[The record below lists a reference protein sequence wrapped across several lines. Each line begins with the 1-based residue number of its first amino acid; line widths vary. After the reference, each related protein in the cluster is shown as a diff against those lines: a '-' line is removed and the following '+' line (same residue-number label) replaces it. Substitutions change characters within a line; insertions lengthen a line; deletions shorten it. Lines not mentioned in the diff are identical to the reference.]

1 MLRLDKIF
9 FDAIT
14 ADAELMQAV
23 GGRVKSTCFEVSP
36 DEQDNTPLPYILILD
51 AGKQPAQTTKDDE
64 WMPSQWRVGA
74 GVEVG
79 AKSPNEVD
87 ALVMKAMKA
96 IAEYSSTIADQGE
109 EIPYPA
115 RIVSVADTYDAMTS
129 DRSYRKA
136 LKDEVALKEL
146 RDCSGTQFD
155 PAIVAAFLALCA
167 HYRDSIREHVSEFAI
182 ASKHS
187 KGA

>member
-14 ADAELMQAV
+14 ADAELMLAV

-36 DEQDNTPLPYILILD
+36 EDTDNTPLPYIIIID
-51 AGKQPAQTTKDDE
+51 EGKAPAQTTKDDE

-96 IAEYSSTIADQGE
+96 IAEYISTLANQGE
-109 EIPYPA
+109 EIPYLNEGSPQ
-115 RIVSVADTYDAMTS
+115 
-129 DRSYRKA
+129 
-136 LKDEVALKEL
+136 
-146 RDCSGTQFD
+146 TQGIAWDWTKPCYFD
-155 PAIVAAFLALCA
+155 VA
-167 HYRDSIREHVSEFAI
+167 HYQCDVDNTNGDEQEE
-182 ASKHS
+182 
-187 KGA
+187 

>member
-1 MLRLDKIF
+1 MLRLDKII

-36 DEQDNTPLPYILILD
+36 DEQDNTRLPYIIVID
-51 AGKQPAQTTKDDE
+51 EGKQPAQTTKDDE

-96 IAEYSSTIADQGE
+96 IAAYISSLADQGE
-109 EIPYPA
+109 EIPWLNEGFPQTQG
-115 RIVSVADTYDAMTS
+115 VAWDWTKPCY
-129 DRSYRKA
+129 
-136 LKDEVALKEL
+136 
-146 RDCSGTQFD
+146 FD
-155 PAIVAAFLALCA
+155 VA
-167 HYRDSIREHVSEFAI
+167 HYQCDIDYTEDEQE
-182 ASKHS
+182 
-187 KGA
+187 

>member
-14 ADAELMQAV
+14 ANAELMQAV

-51 AGKQPAQTTKDDE
+51 EGKQPAQTTKDDE

-87 ALVMKAMKA
+87 ALVVKAMKA
-96 IAEYSSTIADQGE
+96 IANHISTLASQGE
-109 EIPYPA
+109 EIPYLNEGFPQTQGVDWDWTKPCYWDLA
-115 RIVSVADTYDAMTS
+115 QYQCDVNYNDDEQEESNS
-129 DRSYRKA
+129 D
-136 LKDEVALKEL
+136 
-146 RDCSGTQFD
+146 
-155 PAIVAAFLALCA
+155 I
-167 HYRDSIREHVSEFAI
+167 
-182 ASKHS
+182 
-187 KGA
+187 

>member
-36 DEQDNTPLPYILILD
+36 EEQDNTPLPYILILD
-51 AGKQPAQTTKDDE
+51 EGKQPAQTTKDDE

-96 IAEYSSTIADQGE
+96 IAAHIRNLTDQGE
-109 EIPYPA
+109 EIPWLNEGFPQ
-115 RIVSVADTYDAMTS
+115 
-129 DRSYRKA
+129 
-136 LKDEVALKEL
+136 
-146 RDCSGTQFD
+146 TQGISWDWMKPCYFD
-155 PAIVAAFLALCA
+155 VA
-167 HYRDSIREHVSEFAI
+167 HYQCDIEYNDDEQEE
-182 ASKHS
+182 
-187 KGA
+187 

>member
-51 AGKQPAQTTKDDE
+51 EGKQPAQTTKDDG
-64 WMPSQWRVGA
+64 WMPSQWCVGA

-87 ALVMKAMKA
+87 SLVMKAMKA
-96 IAEYSSTIADQGE
+96 VANYISTLAGKGE
-109 EIPYPA
+109 DIPYLNEGFPQ
-115 RIVSVADTYDAMTS
+115 
-129 DRSYRKA
+129 
-136 LKDEVALKEL
+136 
-146 RDCSGTQFD
+146 TQGVVWDWTKPCYFD
-155 PAIVAAFLALCA
+155 VA
-167 HYRDSIREHVSEFAI
+167 HYQCDIDYNDDEQE
-182 ASKHS
+182 
-187 KGA
+187 

>member
-51 AGKQPAQTTKDDE
+51 EGKQPSQTTKDDG

-74 GVEVG
+74 GIEV
-79 AKSPNEVD
+79 AASSPNEVD
-87 ALVMKAMKA
+87 VLVMKAMKA
-96 IAEYSSTIADQGE
+96 IAAHIINLSDQGE
-109 EIPYPA
+109 DIPWLNDGFPQ
-115 RIVSVADTYDAMTS
+115 
-129 DRSYRKA
+129 
-136 LKDEVALKEL
+136 
-146 RDCSGTQFD
+146 TQGIAWDWTKPCYFD
-155 PAIVAAFLALCA
+155 VA
-167 HYRDSIREHVSEFAI
+167 HYQCDIDYTEDEQE
-182 ASKHS
+182 
-187 KGA
+187 

>member
-1 MLRLDKIF
+1 MLRLDKLL

-51 AGKQPAQTTKDDE
+51 EGKQPVQTTKDDE

-96 IAEYSSTIADQGE
+96 VANHISTLASQGE
-109 EIPYPA
+109 EIPYLNEGFPQ
-115 RIVSVADTYDAMTS
+115 
-129 DRSYRKA
+129 
-136 LKDEVALKEL
+136 
-146 RDCSGTQFD
+146 TQGVNWEWTKPCYFD
-155 PAIVAAFLALCA
+155 VA
-167 HYRDSIREHVSEFAI
+167 HYQCDVTNTNEDDGQE
-182 ASKHS
+182 
-187 KGA
+187 

>member
-14 ADAELMQAV
+14 ADAELMLAV

-36 DEQDNTPLPYILILD
+36 DEKDNTPLPYILIMD
-51 AGKQPAQTTKDDE
+51 EGKRPAQTTKDDE

-87 ALVMKAMKA
+87 ALVMKARKA
-96 IAEYSSTIADQGE
+96 IAGYISTLAEQGE
-109 EIPYPA
+109 EIPYLNEGFPQTQG
-115 RIVSVADTYDAMTS
+115 VAWDWTKPCY
-129 DRSYRKA
+129 
-136 LKDEVALKEL
+136 
-146 RDCSGTQFD
+146 FD
-155 PAIVAAFLALCA
+155 VA
-167 HYRDSIREHVSEFAI
+167 HYQCDIDYIDDDDREE
-182 ASKHS
+182 
-187 KGA
+187 G

>member
-14 ADAELMQAV
+14 SDADLMQAV

-36 DEQDNTPLPYILILD
+36 DEKDNTQLPYILILD
-51 AGKQPAQTTKDDE
+51 EGKQPAQTTKDDE

-87 ALVMKAMKA
+87 ALVTKAMRA
-96 IAEYSSTIADQGE
+96 IAAHIVNLSDQGE
-109 EIPYPA
+109 EIPWLNEGFPQTQG
-115 RIVSVADTYDAMTS
+115 VAWDWTKPCY
-129 DRSYRKA
+129 
-136 LKDEVALKEL
+136 
-146 RDCSGTQFD
+146 FD
-155 PAIVAAFLALCA
+155 VA
-167 HYRDSIREHVSEFAI
+167 HYQCDVDNTNDDEQEESDSGI
-182 ASKHS
+182 
-187 KGA
+187 